1 MDPNQCL
8 KELLELLEK
17 YREQKDRLSREDV
30 QDLVTH
36 IEALDGWITR
46 GGFLPTAWNV
56 NVRHAVDEE
65 RDRIVHYLNLC
76 AEKDPASFL
85 QYLQVAALLRKNDH
99 RNAKYNFEATKKN
112 RIPTKE
118 DPRER

>member
-30 QDLVTH
+30 QDLVIP
-36 IEALDGWITR
+36 IEALDGWISR
-46 GGFLPTAWNV
+46 GGFLPTAWDAN
-56 NVRHAVDEE
+56 RQQAADEE

-76 AEKDPASFL
+76 AEKVPTSFL

-99 RNAKYNFEATKKN
+99 RNAKYNFKSTKG
-112 RIPTKE
+112 
-118 DPRER
+118 DPRE